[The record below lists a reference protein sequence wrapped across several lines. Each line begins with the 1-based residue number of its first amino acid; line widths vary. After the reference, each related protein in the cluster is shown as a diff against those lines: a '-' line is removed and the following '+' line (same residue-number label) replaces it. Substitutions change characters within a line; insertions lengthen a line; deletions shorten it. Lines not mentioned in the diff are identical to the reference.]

1 VVKITG
7 INRRTNSVTNIK
19 STATCS
25 CSFSN
30 FFSLNWLIAVSNFQ
44 KLSSLLHSKA
54 FTNDGNIDEFIN
66 KSLYN
71 LDMAAA
77 DLRNDDFQTNTDNRN
92 LEIFCLIWLDA
103 VQDLKEIKKTERKLR
118 SIINNLKR
126 FQDVKQCQQYIEQT
140 SQKDRLVL
148 VVSGRFGREIVPI
161 IHKYRQIISIYVYC
175 MDRESNEE
183 WSREFVKVK
192 F

>member
-1 VVKITG
+1 
-7 INRRTNSVTNIK
+7 
-19 STATCS
+19 
-25 CSFSN
+25 
-30 FFSLNWLIAVSNFQ
+30 
-44 KLSSLLHSKA
+44 
-54 FTNDGNIDEFIN
+54 
-66 KSLYN
+66 
-71 LDMAAA
+71 MAAA
-77 DLRNDDFQTNTDNRN
+77 DLRNDDFQTNTDNQN

-103 VQDLKEIKKTERKLR
+103 VQDLKEIKRTERKLR
-118 SIINNLKR
+118 PIINNLKR

>member
-1 VVKITG
+1 
-7 INRRTNSVTNIK
+7 
-19 STATCS
+19 
-25 CSFSN
+25 
-30 FFSLNWLIAVSNFQ
+30 LIAVSNFQ

-54 FTNDGNIDEFIN
+54 FTNDGNRDEFIN

-77 DLRNDDFQTNTDNRN
+77 DLRNDDFQTNTDNQN

-118 SIINNLKR
+118 SIINSLKR